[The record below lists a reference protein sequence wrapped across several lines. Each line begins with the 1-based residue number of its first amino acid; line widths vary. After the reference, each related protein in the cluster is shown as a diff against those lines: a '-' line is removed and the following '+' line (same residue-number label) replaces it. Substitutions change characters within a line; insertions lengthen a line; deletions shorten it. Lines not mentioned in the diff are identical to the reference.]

1 MKTRLLHDD
10 GQRTFAL
17 VLDTGDEP
25 VSSIEEWASREGV
38 SAASIT
44 AIGAFEAVVLGYF
57 EWEEKRYLEIPLD
70 DQVEVVSLLGD
81 IALADGHA
89 KLHAHVVVG
98 ARDGTARA
106 GHLISG
112 RVRPTLEVVVVESP
126 AHLRR
131 VKHAETGLALIS
143 V

>member
-25 VSSIEEWASREGV
+25 VSSIEQWAAGESV

-44 AIGAFEAVVLGYF
+44 AIGAFEGVVLGYF
-57 EWEEKRYLEIPLD
+57 EWEEKRYLEIPMD
-70 DQVEVVSLLGD
+70 EQVEVVSLLGD
-81 IALADGHA
+81 IALIDGHP

-98 ARDGTARA
+98 ARDGSAWA
-106 GHLISG
+106 GHLMSG

-126 AHLRR
+126 TYLRR
-131 VKHAETGLALIS
+131 VEDAESGLPLIS